1 VAITKEQAAELL
13 RAYIKTQ
20 TDATEAAIAQKQR
33 ETDED
38 LRETEAEIAQ
48 KRAVAETDERQAY
61 SKAAVQALIDR
72 HAVAQ
77 TLASLGMLR
86 SGAADAATEA
96 VNTRKTV
103 AEQRAA
109 TQKRAVLSELSRR
122 LQTARAQASVKKESV
137 AADAR
142 KTLSGKIAEKT
153 VSLNRAAV

>member
-1 VAITKEQAAELL
+1 MAITKQQAADLL
-13 RAYIKTQ
+13 RAYIETQ
-20 TDATEAAIAQKQR
+20 TKATEAAIAQKQR
-33 ETDED
+33 ETDEA
-38 LRETEAEIAQ
+38 LRETEAEISE
-48 KRAVAETDERQAY
+48 KRAAAETDAKKAY

-72 HAVAQ
+72 HAVTQ
-77 TLASLGMLR
+77 TLAALGMLR

-96 VNTRKTV
+96 VGTRKTV

-109 TQKRAVLSELSRR
+109 TQKRVVLSELSRR